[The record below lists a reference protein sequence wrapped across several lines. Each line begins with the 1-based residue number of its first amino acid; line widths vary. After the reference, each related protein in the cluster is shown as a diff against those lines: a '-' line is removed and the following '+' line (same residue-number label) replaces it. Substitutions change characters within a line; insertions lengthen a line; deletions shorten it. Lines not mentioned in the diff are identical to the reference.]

1 MISNPDSNSP
11 TVLPALLAALALS
24 LPTAIGADS
33 PAKLNVL
40 PSGAAAKMG
49 GYFPLRLAV
58 SADKP
63 AGLGKVPGDLAA
75 PLFGVFKLG
84 PAEAPQSFAVILD
97 EPEGKPSRLMVD
109 ANGNGDLTDD
119 PAPEWTSRPV
129 KGSDGKEYTQFSGS
143 TKLALRMGG
152 ETSQITMR
160 VYRFDKRDPARA
172 AQAGFLFHYPD
183 YAREGEVMVGDK
195 TYKAL
200 LADRQATGDFRGKEG
215 TNSGVQLFLDVNG
228 NGRFEAGTEAFDV
241 RQPFNIAG
249 QTYELA
255 GLTAGGESFRVQKS
269 AKVVAER
276 KAPPAAPRPEL
287 IAAGKPAKVFKA
299 NTTGGTAIDFPA
311 SFKGKVVLL
320 DFWATW
326 CGPCIGEL
334 PHLTAAY
341 QKFHGKGFEVL
352 GISLDRPGDD
362 KKLANFT
369 KEKNMPWPQVFDG
382 KYWQAE
388 VAQLYGVRSIPTAYL
403 VDGDTGL
410 VIANSGLRGSQLE
423 KTIEAAL
430 EKKGLT
436 GK

>member
-1 MISNPDSNSP
+1 MKPKP
-11 TVLPALLAALALS
+11 CLYFGALLPALIAAPLLAAD
-24 LPTAIGADS
+24 TE
-33 PAKLNVL
+33 AKLSVL
-40 PSGAAAKMG
+40 PSGAMSKMG
-49 GYFPLRLAV
+49 GYFPLRLTL
-58 SADKP
+58 SEEKP
-63 AGLGKVPGDLAA
+63 ADPGKLPGDLTA
-75 PLFGVFKLG
+75 PLYGAFKLG
-84 PAEAPQSFAVILD
+84 PADSPKSFAVVLD
-97 EPEGKPSRLMVD
+97 EPDGKPSRLFVD

-119 PAPEWTSRPV
+119 PAPTWNVRTV
-129 KGSDGKEYTQFSGS
+129 KGSDGKEYSQWMGS
-143 TKLALRMGG
+143 AKVSLTLGG
-152 ETSQITMR
+152 ETATASLG

-172 AQAGFLFHYPD
+172 AMKNTLFHYPD

-200 LADRQATGDFRGKEG
+200 LADRQATGDFRGKDAA
-215 TNSGVQLFLDVNG
+215 NSGVQLFLDVNE
-228 NGRFEAGTEAFDV
+228 NGKFDAATEAFDV

-249 QTYELA
+249 TTYEIA
-255 GLTAGGESFRVQKS
+255 GLTAGGESFRIQKS
-269 AKVVAER
+269 TKTVAE
-276 KAPPAAPRPEL
+276 KKAAPRPEL
-287 IAAGKPAKVFKA
+287 LAVGKPATVFKA
-299 NTTGGTAIDFPA
+299 KTTDGTAIDFPA